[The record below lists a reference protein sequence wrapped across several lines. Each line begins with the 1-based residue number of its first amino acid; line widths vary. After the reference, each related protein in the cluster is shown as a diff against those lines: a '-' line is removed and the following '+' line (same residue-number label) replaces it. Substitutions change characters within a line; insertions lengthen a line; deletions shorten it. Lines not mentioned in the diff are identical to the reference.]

1 MKKLTFGLLLLAAAH
16 AAAAPSF
23 TQAWPSCDVKAQHDL
38 KGEKGGSIRDPL
50 QAHISVRINVLQ
62 ADIGNARKARHLT
75 EAQSEQLWRHADHV
89 RKDADGYEKQQGFL
103 SAAER
108 ASYDREL
115 DDIAGKLCRAVKYG
129 HDLY

>member
-1 MKKLTFGLLLLAAAH
+1 MKKLMPGLLLLAAGH

-23 TQAWPSCDVKAQHDL
+23 IQAWPSCGVKAQHDV
-38 KGEKGGSIRDPL
+38 KGETGGSIRDPL

-62 ADIGNARKARHLT
+62 ADISNARKARHLT
-75 EAQSEQLWRHADHV
+75 EAQSEQLWRHADRV
-89 RKDADGYEKQQGFL
+89 RKDADGYVKQQGFL

-115 DDIAGKLCRAVKYG
+115 DNIAGSLCRAVR
-129 HDLY
+129 

>member
-1 MKKLTFGLLLLAAAH
+1 MRTLTLGFLLLAAGH
-16 AAAAPSF
+16 VTAASSF
-23 TQAWPSCDVKAQHDL
+23 TQEWPSCDIKAQHDV
-38 KGEKGGSIRDPL
+38 KRESGGSIKDPL

-75 EAQSEQLWRHADHV
+75 EAQSEQLWQQAGRV
-89 RKDADGYEKQQGFL
+89 RKDADGYVKQQGFL

-115 DDIAGKLCRAVKYG
+115 DDVAGRLCRAVK
-129 HDLY
+129 

>member
-1 MKKLTFGLLLLAAAH
+1 MRTLTLGFLLLAAGH
-16 AAAAPSF
+16 ATAASSI
-23 TQAWPSCDVKAQHDL
+23 TQEWPSCDIKAQHDV
-38 KGEKGGSIRDPL
+38 KGKTGGSIKDPL

-75 EAQSEQLWRHADHV
+75 EAQSEQLWQQAGRV
-89 RKDADGYEKQQGFL
+89 RKDADGYVKQQGFL

-115 DDIAGKLCRAVKYG
+115 DNVAGRLCRAVK
-129 HDLY
+129 

>member
-1 MKKLTFGLLLLAAAH
+1 MRTLTLGFLLLAAGH
-16 AAAAPSF
+16 ATAASSF
-23 TQAWPSCDVKAQHDL
+23 TQEWPSCDIKAQHDV
-38 KGEKGGSIRDPL
+38 KGETGSIKDPL

-75 EAQSEQLWRHADHV
+75 EAQSEQLWQQAGRV
-89 RKDADGYEKQQGFL
+89 RKDADGYVKQQGFL

-115 DDIAGKLCRAVKYG
+115 DDVAGRLCRAVK
-129 HDLY
+129 

>member
-1 MKKLTFGLLLLAAAH
+1 MRTLTLGFLLLAAGH
-16 AAAAPSF
+16 ATAASSF
-23 TQAWPSCDVKAQHDL
+23 TQEWPSCDIKAQHDV
-38 KGEKGGSIRDPL
+38 KGETGSIEDPL

-75 EAQSEQLWRHADHV
+75 EAQSEQLWQQAGRV
-89 RKDADGYEKQQGFL
+89 RKDADGYVKQQGFL

-115 DDIAGKLCRAVKYG
+115 DDVAGRLCRAVK
-129 HDLY
+129 

>member
-1 MKKLTFGLLLLAAAH
+1 MRTLTLGFLLLAAGH
-16 AAAAPSF
+16 ATAASSF
-23 TQAWPSCDVKAQHDL
+23 TQEWPSCDIKAQHDV
-38 KGEKGGSIRDPL
+38 KGETRSIKDPL

-75 EAQSEQLWRHADHV
+75 EAQSEQLWQQAGRV
-89 RKDADGYEKQQGFL
+89 RKDADGYVKQQGFL

-115 DDIAGKLCRAVKYG
+115 DDVAGRLCRAVK
-129 HDLY
+129 